1 MDREMRKRGKE
12 EERERGREGEGK
24 ESSTQVTFSLQVIS
38 ALMEDY
44 KYPRT
49 ILPAVPVAF
58 FVRNPGL
65 MPTSSATCRSSGHSL
80 VTCAGRGRET
90 YPGK

>member
-12 EERERGREGEGK
+12 GEREGEGK

-44 KYPRT
+44 KYLRT

-90 YPGK
+90 YLGK